1 MPKTPRPTPVAA
13 CHTDDQRALLWSTGL
28 TREQL
33 AAALERDVR
42 TIDAWARGRPLPSIV
57 RLVLEIFAGRMPWR
71 GFAGYRVVGDAIV
84 PPGVADGV
92 SVKVLGVLPF
102 ELRRLEILE
111 REVQRYREAPAQY
124 LLEL

>member
-1 MPKTPRPTPVAA
+1 MERLPHPVNAG
-13 CHTDDQRALLWSTGL
+13 TFDDNRALLWATGL

-33 AAALERDVR
+33 AATLERDVR
-42 TIDAWARGRPLPSIV
+42 TVDGWARGRPLPSVV

-92 SVKVLGVLPF
+92 PAAQLAVLPF

-111 REVQRYREAPAQY
+111 REVRRYREAPAQY
-124 LLEL
+124 LLDF